1 MKPIPHWF
9 KAALGM
15 RIGLAKLALLD
26 GDVIVALTPDELERM
41 KTAHAKLII
50 GLYALEEFST
60 RDYGYDRG
68 GEVVG
73 DAEMG
78 EFRYAIWRRGS

>member
-41 KTAHAKLII
+41 QAAHAKIII
-50 GLYALEEFST
+50 GLILLEDFST
-60 RDYGYDRG
+60 RDYAYDRG
-68 GEVVG
+68 GEVMS
-73 DAEMG
+73 DAEMQ
-78 EFRYAIWRRGS
+78 EFRYAVWRRGS